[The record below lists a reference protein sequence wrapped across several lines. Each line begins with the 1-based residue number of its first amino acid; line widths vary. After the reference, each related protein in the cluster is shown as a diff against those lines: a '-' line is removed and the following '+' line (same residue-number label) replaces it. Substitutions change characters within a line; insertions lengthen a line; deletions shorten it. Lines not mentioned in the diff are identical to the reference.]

1 MQNMDP
7 NITNIFADALLYIL
21 VQENDLPKCP
31 NVDLHSDILCIRSP
45 SIILCYIT
53 KPLTPAQQTYFTH
66 VGSKRMGLKWSIKLI
81 TKIWKLI
88 YGQWLHQS
96 KLKQAGEELEENTTE
111 IILHAKIT
119 DGHGQV

>member
-1 MQNMDP
+1 MQNIDP
-7 NITNIFADALLYIL
+7 NIMTIFADALLYIS

-31 NVDLHSDILCIRSP
+31 NVDLHSDILHIGSP
-45 SIILCYIT
+45 SIILGYIT

-66 VGSKRMGLKWSIKLI
+66 IGSKKMGLKWAVKLI

-88 YGQWLHQS
+88 YSQWLHQN
-96 KLKQAGEELEENTTE
+96 KLKHVGEELEENTNK